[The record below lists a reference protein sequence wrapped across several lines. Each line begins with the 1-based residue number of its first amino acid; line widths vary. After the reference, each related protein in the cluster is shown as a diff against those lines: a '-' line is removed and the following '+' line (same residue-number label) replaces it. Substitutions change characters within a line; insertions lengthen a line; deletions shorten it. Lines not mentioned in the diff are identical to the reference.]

1 MKEFDLNGHEFVEL
15 NNLLKLTGMCSS
27 GGSAKMLIADGQ
39 VRVNGEVE
47 LRKRYKVRSGEIV
60 EFAAQQVTVI

>member
-1 MKEFDLNGHEFVEL
+1 MKKFDLDGHEFVEL

-27 GGSAKMLIADGQ
+27 GGSAKMMIADGL

-47 LRKRYKVRSGEIV
+47 LRKRCKIRPGQTV
-60 EFAAQQVTVI
+60 EFEGQQIAVI

>member
-60 EFAAQQVTVI
+60 EFAAQQVTVN